1 MSISS
6 PSEPMRSIRITGWS
20 SGKKKV
26 LEERWIEVDEK
37 TYQKMLREGKIE
49 DDGLSVEDMVIM
61 DMFLD

>member
-1 MSISS
+1 MKHKVKVTI
-6 PSEPMRSIRITGWS
+6 ETEKKGFF
-20 SGKKKV
+20 GDKKKV

-37 TYQKMLREGKIE
+37 TYQKMLREEKIE